1 VIVPLEHH
9 TWQLLRSLVRA
20 EAAGKDMSGAEL
32 RIAPTRRTKDG
43 TFLDEL
49 VRLGL
54 ITVSGKAAPPPPG
67 ASAEEKNRPPQFRA
81 RYRLTPKGREA
92 AEYGEYDRPYT
103 PEPTELTG
111 LAAALFGKPANGKP
125 APKWAMKKSGK

>member
-1 VIVPLEHH
+1 MIVPLEHH

-20 EAAGKDMSGAEL
+20 EAAGKDLTGAEL

-54 ITVSGKAAPPPPG
+54 IAVVAKATAAPAG
-67 ASAEEKNRPPQFRA
+67 ASAEEKNRPTQFRT

-92 AEYGEYDRPYT
+92 AEFGEYDRPYT

-111 LAAALFGKPANGKP
+111 LAAALFGKPSNGKP
-125 APKWAMKKSGK
+125 AAKRGVKKSGK